1 MFLAAKNL
9 QRAVPAKPGPCGEKD
24 GPRVGSAEWQAR
36 QLSSR
41 WQETQVRRL
50 RRAASEW
57 LVDRGVEITPPLAS
71 RAQPG
76 GWKLLRPVPVP
87 NGLLGRRPGTPL
99 RRKCANFME
108 FCPGRAGHDKKMDD

>member
-1 MFLAAKNL
+1 M
-9 QRAVPAKPGPCGEKD
+9 PANDPGGPCGEND
-24 GPRVGSAEWQAR
+24 GPRLGSVEWQVR

-50 RRAASEW
+50 RFAASEW
-57 LVDRGVEITPPLAS
+57 LVDRGVAITAPLGS

-87 NGLLGRRPGTPL
+87 NGLFGRRPGIPPSGSAPTPE
-99 RRKCANFME
+99 RWWQPRQNDCA
-108 FCPGRAGHDKKMDD
+108 R